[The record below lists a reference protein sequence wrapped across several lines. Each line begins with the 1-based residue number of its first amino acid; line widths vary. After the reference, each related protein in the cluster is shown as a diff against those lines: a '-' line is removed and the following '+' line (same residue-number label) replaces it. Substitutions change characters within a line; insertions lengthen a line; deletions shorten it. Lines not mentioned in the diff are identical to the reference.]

1 MLELEFERMLQYFA
15 MGTKENNGLLAH
27 KMKMKKNTR
36 PSERSS
42 NVQ

>member
-1 MLELEFERMLQYFA
+1 MLELEFELMLQYFA
-15 MGTKENNGLLAH
+15 MGTKENNGLFAH
-27 KMKMKKNTR
+27 KMNKKNTR